1 MKNFYDELMYVDLS
15 QLAKTVL
22 CLSHANS
29 DPERGF
35 SENKYIL
42 ENRGMLEEETLVE
55 IRMDHINVTDF
66 PISLRLLQLCS
77 NARQFFFT
85 FLEQQKVEKELIQRN
100 QDVEEKCKYAASVKK
115 SQSDKLSDIDK
126 SLQLEEKKM
135 DTAEGRIKYGNKIMA
150 DLINSKGP
158 IDKKQ
163 LIKAQM
169 LVESG
174 VKKVCTIKL
183 SVTELQKQKGD
194 LLKKKK

>member
-1 MKNFYDELMYVDLS
+1 
-15 QLAKTVL
+15 
-22 CLSHANS
+22 
-29 DPERGF
+29 
-35 SENKYIL
+35 
-42 ENRGMLEEETLVE
+42 
-55 IRMDHINVTDF
+55 
-66 PISLRLLQLCS
+66 
-77 NARQFFFT
+77 
-85 FLEQQKVEKELIQRN
+85 
-100 QDVEEKCKYAASVKK
+100 
-115 SQSDKLSDIDK
+115 
-126 SLQLEEKKM
+126 M